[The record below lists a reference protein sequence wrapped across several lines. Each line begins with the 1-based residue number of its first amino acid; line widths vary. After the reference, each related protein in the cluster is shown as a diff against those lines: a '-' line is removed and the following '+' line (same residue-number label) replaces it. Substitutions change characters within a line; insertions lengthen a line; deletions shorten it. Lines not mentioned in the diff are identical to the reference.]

1 MFQIRA
7 MTPPRSQ
14 STGAQS
20 VPEADA
26 RKVEPGGTMSTRLG
40 MPPYMFSN
48 VRMASITVR
57 PTYGFGMKSAFA
69 GISLGLAL
77 PVVMMM

>member
-7 MTPPRSQ
+7 ILLRGVKAPAPKLFQAR
-14 STGAQS
+14 
-20 VPEADA
+20 A
-26 RKVEPGGTMSTRLG
+26 RKVEPGGTSTPFG
-40 MPPYMFSN
+40 MPPYIFSN